1 MKLYSSLASPYVRKV
16 SVVLIETGLDNS
28 VEKINTN
35 VWDPKTEIIKFNPL
49 GKVPTLIVDDTT
61 IIYDSPIICEYLD
74 SLHDGEKLFP
84 INGTNRWQ
92 ALKHQAEGDGMMN
105 SGIIALLESRRPK
118 ELINKKWIER
128 QNLVTLRV
136 LDNLENN
143 IEDLQGIFNIGHIS
157 IACSLGW
164 FDFRFPDLEWRRDH
178 PGLADWF
185 EFISERP
192 SMINTMP
199 KS

>member
-35 VWDPKTEIIKFNPL
+35 VWDPKAEIIKFNPL